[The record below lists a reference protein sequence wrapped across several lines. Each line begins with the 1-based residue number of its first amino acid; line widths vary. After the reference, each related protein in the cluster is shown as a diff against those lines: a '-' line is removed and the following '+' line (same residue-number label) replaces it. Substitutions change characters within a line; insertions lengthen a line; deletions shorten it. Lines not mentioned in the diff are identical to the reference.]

1 MLLKGWPRILELT
14 GRYEGEISLQAN
26 CSICL
31 LFFRGRCLNVL
42 VKSCKTALY
51 YSGMRTSINY
61 EKVIPSLCELYVFV
75 DTLLPQQLN
84 KQFSTNIAKCS
95 ERI

>member
-1 MLLKGWPRILELT
+1 MYWLRAARLP
-14 GRYEGEISLQAN
+14 
-26 CSICL
+26 
-31 LFFRGRCLNVL
+31 
-42 VKSCKTALY
+42 

-84 KQFSTNIAKCS
+84 KQFNKNIAKCS
-95 ERI
+95 ERILNKMWFTLLNEDAKNIL